1 MSTETTALLTKAPL
15 VTIHDSA
22 SVEDLAKLMVAE
34 KADAVVVVD
43 AESETLFGLVSDY
56 DICFRVVAAGL
67 DSKSTYLKDI
77 ATLDLVAIDERTMAY
92 EALEIMIK
100 RKFRHLLLASS
111 IADGESDNDS
121 GIVGVADIAEILFS
135 KLSSLERLI
144 NEPSGVGC
152 PDVAAIL
159 KKTKALPSI
168 LKISTVKDAAVF
180 MKDRQEGGVLIIEG
194 KTLLG
199 LLTTKDI
206 IHKVVS
212 LGLDP
217 EVTSVAD
224 VMTRNPCVGS
234 PETTVLK
241 SIHLMIDGNFT
252 YLPIL
257 DKSRPIGLIS
267 VVSLVDTLL
276 DYVALIRETLRKDR
290 LKRQNDAVTDSYALS
305 GATDGFKP
313 TSKVKTHVPVTI
325 DQITVQ
331 TIMEMP
337 VFGPGYVCTSNLQ
350 PNEKDTGKPLAGMKA
365 SASNHDL
372 KEPFLPK
379 LAGAGSKA
387 HLRQAT
393 WSHSQVSMSATS
405 LLSKGNKMIRRKMV
419 RMLQSRIP
427 KP

>member
-43 AESETLFGLVSDY
+43 AESEILFGLVSDY

-241 SIHLMIDGNFT
+241 SIHLMI
-252 YLPIL
+252 
-257 DKSRPIGLIS
+257 
-267 VVSLVDTLL
+267 V
-276 DYVALIRETLRKDR
+276 
-290 LKRQNDAVTDSYALS
+290 
-305 GATDGFKP
+305 
-313 TSKVKTHVPVTI
+313 
-325 DQITVQ
+325 
-331 TIMEMP
+331 
-337 VFGPGYVCTSNLQ
+337 
-350 PNEKDTGKPLAGMKA
+350 
-365 SASNHDL
+365 
-372 KEPFLPK
+372 
-379 LAGAGSKA
+379 
-387 HLRQAT
+387 
-393 WSHSQVSMSATS
+393 
-405 LLSKGNKMIRRKMV
+405 
-419 RMLQSRIP
+419 
-427 KP
+427 